1 MEDEAENMEKIF
13 LSLALK
19 STTQSIMVGKL
30 SSYTRVNKTKKAFW
44 ELDNVV
50 KSIYILSYIDS
61 PVLQRGVQKT
71 LNRGEN
77 YHQLIKAIRYA
88 NGGKFRVKTELEQQI
103 WSECAR
109 LVANSII
116 YYNAFFLSQLMEM
129 KEKAGLFD
137 DANIIKR
144 ISPIGWRHVN
154 LYGKYEF
161 RKDGMVMSASEIL
174 KNLERSYR
182 FGNQT
187 EFDFKE
193 E

>member
-1 MEDEAENMEKIF
+1 
-13 LSLALK
+13 
-19 STTQSIMVGKL
+19 
-30 SSYTRVNKTKKAFW
+30 
-44 ELDNVV
+44 
-50 KSIYILSYIDS
+50 
-61 PVLQRGVQKT
+61 
-71 LNRGEN
+71 
-77 YHQLIKAIRYA
+77 
-88 NGGKFRVKTELEQQI
+88 
-103 WSECAR
+103 
-109 LVANSII
+109 
-116 YYNAFFLSQLMEM
+116 MEM